1 VRQLAEA
8 DAEYYSVH
16 ALKSESKNKTA
27 TPPSKEAEQSILDKT
42 LNKRINQLE
51 IANSRNHN
59 TYSNAEFRNNN
70 HGLCFHCNSPDHMIK
85 NCPRRQGQFNR
96 TNSQLQGNFKTSI

>member
-1 VRQLAEA
+1 MWSGELQWAIFDGSNKKRITFVRQLAEA

-42 LNKRINQLE
+42 LNKRINPL
-51 IANSRNHN
+51 
-59 TYSNAEFRNNN
+59 
-70 HGLCFHCNSPDHMIK
+70 LSPF
-85 NCPRRQGQFNR
+85 P
-96 TNSQLQGNFKTSI
+96 STSDLLN

>member
-1 VRQLAEA
+1 MRQLAEA

-16 ALKSESKNKTA
+16 ALKSEFKNKTP

-85 NCPRRQGQFNR
+85 NCLRRQGQFNR